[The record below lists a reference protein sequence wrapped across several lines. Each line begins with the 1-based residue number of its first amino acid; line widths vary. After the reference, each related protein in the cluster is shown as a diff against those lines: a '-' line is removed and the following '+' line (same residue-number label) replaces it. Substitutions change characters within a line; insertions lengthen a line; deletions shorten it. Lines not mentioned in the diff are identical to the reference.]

1 MSMEH
6 HAYFYEGP
14 MSVFRVY
21 QEALEPFWAHAF
33 EQFGVDDARE
43 LRALASLKHDEGSLF
58 LVGAASITSEAQQ
71 ALLKLFEEPQ
81 QGITFV
87 LIVSHGVLLSTLK
100 SRMLAYP
107 EKIGTSGVPQ
117 VAKEFLS
124 WPYKKRSDWIT
135 TFLSSLAGGEEG
147 VRERVRDFVNSLEG
161 EIYKQKTSK
170 EIR

>member
-87 LIVSHGVLLSTLK
+87 LIVSHGVKVPDVSV
-100 SRMLAYP
+100 SRKNWNLWCPAGRKRVLVLA
-107 EKIGTSGVPQ
+107 V
-117 VAKEFLS
+117 
-124 WPYKKRSDWIT
+124 
-135 TFLSSLAGGEEG
+135 
-147 VRERVRDFVNSLEG
+147 
-161 EIYKQKTSK
+161 
-170 EIR
+170 